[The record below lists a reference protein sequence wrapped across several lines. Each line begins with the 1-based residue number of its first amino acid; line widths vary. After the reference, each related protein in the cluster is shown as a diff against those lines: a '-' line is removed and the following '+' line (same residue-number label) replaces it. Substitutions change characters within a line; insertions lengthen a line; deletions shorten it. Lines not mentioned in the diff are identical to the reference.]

1 MKLDNKV
8 AVITGAGK
16 GIGRATASLFLS
28 EGANVVLNSRTKEDL
43 DSFLKEHEQSKN
55 KIFCVAGDISKP
67 AVISRIISR
76 TIKEYKHVDILV
88 NNAGFGI
95 FSDFVESTTK
105 DFDAMFNTNVKAL
118 YLLTRG
124 FLPYM
129 IKRKSGMIINIASI
143 AGKNGVP
150 GGAIYSA
157 TKHAVMGLSRS
168 LLFEVRKYNIRVV
181 AICPGSIDT
190 KFHSGSSSGLKKE
203 SMLRPTDIAE
213 TCLYAATLP
222 SNATVNEIELRP
234 ANPAK

>member
-1 MKLDNKV
+1 MKLENKV

-16 GIGRATASLFLS
+16 GIGRATASLFLN
-28 EGANVVLNSRTKEDL
+28 EGARVVLNSRTKKDL
-43 DSFLKEHEQSKN
+43 DSFLKEHQQFKKN
-55 KIFCVAGDISKP
+55 IVCVLGDISKQ
-67 AVISRIISR
+67 AVINRVIYDTIS
-76 TIKEYKHVDILV
+76 KFNHVDILI

-95 FSDFVESTTK
+95 FADLVNSTTK
-105 DFDAMFNTNVKAL
+105 EFDDQFNTNVRAL
-118 YLLTRG
+118 YILTRD

-129 IKRKSGMIINIASI
+129 ITRKSGMIINIASI

-181 AICPGSIDT
+181 AICPGSINT
-190 KFHSGSSSGLKKE
+190 KFHSDGSSGLKKE
-203 SMLRPTDIAE
+203 SMLRAKDIAE